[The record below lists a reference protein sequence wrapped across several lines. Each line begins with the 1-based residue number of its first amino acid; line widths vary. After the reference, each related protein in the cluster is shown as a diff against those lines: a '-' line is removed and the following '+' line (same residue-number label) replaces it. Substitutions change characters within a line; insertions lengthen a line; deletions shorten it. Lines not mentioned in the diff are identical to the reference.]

1 MLCVNHVHLFSV
13 SLLVKNEI
21 HLKFIHP
28 KATLFRHIVLI
39 TYYSPIMYTVAS
51 FLLDILCTLKHS
63 FCWYFMYTGA
73 FFLLDI
79 LCTLKHSFCWIFYV
93 HWYHPFCWIL
103 NLYLINKHTTWMSRR
118 FKVYL
123 VIISKK
129 GYDAKEHERLSNIT
143 FRHILK

>member
-51 FLLDILCTLKHS
+51 FLLIFYVHWSILSVDILCTLE
-63 FCWYFMYTGA
+63 
-73 FFLLDI
+73 
-79 LCTLKHSFCWIFYV
+79 HSFCWIFYV